1 MGVPGR
7 IREGGGGE
15 EELKNRERTVQCRG
29 EIITIYK
36 RGFCSPSG
44 RLVGKKETRFSFYS
58 DSSELPRMMEAI
70 CMFQRRPVARGGAAA
85 DVGVGGGRYKCS
97 RQDKA
102 RKSPQTV

>member
-15 EELKNRERTVQCRG
+15 EELKNRERTVQWRG

-58 DSSELPRMMEAI
+58 DSSELPSQDDGGHLHVPEEAG
-70 CMFQRRPVARGGAAA
+70 CTRRRGG
-85 DVGVGGGRYKCS
+85 
-97 RQDKA
+97 
-102 RKSPQTV
+102 

>member
-1 MGVPGR
+1 MGVAGR

-44 RLVGKKETRFSFYS
+44 RLVGKKERNKVQLLLRLIRVAQDDGGHLHVPEEAGCTR
-58 DSSELPRMMEAI
+58 R
-70 CMFQRRPVARGGAAA
+70 RGG
-85 DVGVGGGRYKCS
+85 
-97 RQDKA
+97 
-102 RKSPQTV
+102 